1 MVLSDI
7 AQAWSDYV
15 TKTMV
20 VTVTSTGV
28 PAGQSEFNPHEKV
41 KYDLKVTNG
50 TGSTGVQVQNV
61 FLHLTLGSPNV
72 VNFIVPPTS
81 TANAFSDIK
90 LTNALVPNKVVTQT
104 EMFLQNSSL
113 ATLAPGATVSISG
126 LEVIGET
133 GGTTSMEA
141 HVHATLDLE
150 ALFQNNLRGADGTK
164 SLTVKT

>member
-7 AQAWSDYV
+7 SQAWSDYV

-28 PAGQSEFNPHEKV
+28 PAGQSEFNPHEKI

-61 FLHLTLGSPNV
+61 FLHLTLGSPDV

-90 LTNALVPNKVVTQT
+90 LTNALVPNKVITQT

-113 ATLAPGATVSISG
+113 ATLAPGATVSISA
-126 LEVIGET
+126 LEIIGET

-150 ALFQNNLRGADGTK
+150 ALFQNNLRGADDTK

>member
-28 PAGQSEFNPHEKV
+28 PAGQSEFNPHEKI

-61 FLHLTLGSPNV
+61 FLHLTLGSPDV

-90 LTNALVPNKVVTQT
+90 LTNALVPNKVITQT

-113 ATLAPGATVSISG
+113 ATLAPGATVSISA
-126 LEVIGET
+126 LEIIGET

-150 ALFQNNLRGADGTK
+150 ALFQNNLRGADDTK

>member
-28 PAGQSEFNPHEKV
+28 PAGQSEFNPHEKI

-61 FLHLTLGSPNV
+61 FLHLTLGSPDV

-90 LTNALVPNKVVTQT
+90 LTNVLVPNKVITQT

-113 ATLAPGATVSISG
+113 ATLAPGATVSISA
-126 LEVIGET
+126 LEIIGET

-150 ALFQNNLRGADGTK
+150 ALFQNNLRGADDTK

>member
-1 MVLSDI
+1 MILSDI

-15 TKTMV
+15 AKTIV

-28 PAGQSEFNPHEKV
+28 PAGQGEFNPHEKV

-50 TGSTGVQVQNV
+50 TSSTGVQVRNV
-61 FLHLTLGSPNV
+61 FLHLTLGSPDV

-90 LTNALVPNKVVTQT
+90 LTNALAPNKVITQT
-104 EMFLQNSSL
+104 EIFLQNSSL
-113 ATLAPGATVSISG
+113 ATLAPGTTVSISA

-133 GGTTSMEA
+133 GGTTVLEA
-141 HVHATLDLE
+141 HVHATLDLD
-150 ALFQNNLRGADGTK
+150 ALFPNNLKGTNGTK
-164 SLTVKT
+164 SLTVET